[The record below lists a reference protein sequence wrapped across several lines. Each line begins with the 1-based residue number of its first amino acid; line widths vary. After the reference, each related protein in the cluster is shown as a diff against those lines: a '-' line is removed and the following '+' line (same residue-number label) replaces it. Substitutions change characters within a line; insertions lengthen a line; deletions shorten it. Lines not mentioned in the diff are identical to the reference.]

1 MKNKIQ
7 QKIYTI
13 FQTLKAYASKLRI
26 SSFVGGQF
34 KERHIRKKENMTF
47 MEWLECYQYLI
58 AFIGVVSTVI
68 LTLPIL
74 YFTIKDINPNINST
88 VTITELPKIQ
98 NTLTGEQIIFEV
110 KQRSNALTYIENPKV
125 YIRVLYN
132 FNKGLTCK
140 DFDITDKLTKIQAE
154 DYITLDKL
162 GQIYEYKYQFGKSFT
177 DYVQTNIDGDDVLTL
192 KLYLKYYDKSNKKY
206 RVTNRNLINSN
217 LFKYKNNKLLDV
229 SRLLDIIR
237 KIENK

>member
-7 QKIYTI
+7 QKIYAI

-47 MEWLECYQYLI
+47 MEWLKCYQYLI

-74 YFTIKDINPNINST
+74 YFTIKDRNPNISST

-206 RVTNRNLINSN
+206 RVTNRSLINSN
-217 LFKYKNNKLLDV
+217 LFKYKNNKSLDV
-229 SRLLDIIR
+229 SRMLDIIR